1 MGTLNPNGPEAT
13 TQNPNGK
20 YPDSLIEQRPRTD
33 VTVNVSAVAVD
44 KEVTIEAKGKK
55 KGK

>member
-20 YPDSLIEQRPRTD
+20 YPDSLIEQKPRTD
-33 VTVNVSAVAVD
+33 VTVNVTATAVD
-44 KEVTIEAKGKK
+44 TEVTIEAKGKK